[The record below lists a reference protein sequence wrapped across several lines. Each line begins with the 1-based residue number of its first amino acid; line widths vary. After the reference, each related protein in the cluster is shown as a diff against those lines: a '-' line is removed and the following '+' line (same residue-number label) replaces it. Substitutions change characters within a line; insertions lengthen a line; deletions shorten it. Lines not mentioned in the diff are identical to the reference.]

1 MPRRIPTGIPGL
13 DDLLEGGFLEG
24 QTVLLTGPTGTGK
37 TTFCAQFLVE
47 AAKKGETGLLV
58 TIGEGRKHILDY
70 MKGFGWDLKALV
82 SGGKLGL
89 LDVTPMPRGPDGKF
103 YITDKP
109 SLEFTLDNVTGLILG
124 EIERLKARRVVLDS
138 VSAMLLVVR
147 DAFRLR
153 HELLAVVD
161 MLERSGCTA
170 LLTAERLDAGGHT
183 DLLGFVTHG
192 LVELDY
198 PRLKNEHVRTLTVRK
213 MRGTN
218 HDRGVFLYEIG
229 KQGLQVT
236 SRAEYLD

>member
-1 MPRRIPTGIPGL
+1 MPRRVHTGVPGL

-37 TTFCAQFLVE
+37 TTFCAQFLMEGV
-47 AAKKGETGLLV
+47 KNGEPGLLV
-58 TIGEGRKHILDY
+58 TIGEGKKHILDY

-82 SGGKLGL
+82 SNNRLGL
-89 LDVTPMPRGPDGKF
+89 LDVTPMPRGPEGKF
-103 YITDKP
+103 YVTDKP
-109 SLEFTLDNVTGLILG
+109 SLEFNLDNVTGLVLG
-124 EIERLKARRVVLDS
+124 EIERLKVRRVVLDS
-138 VSAMLLVVR
+138 VSAMLLAVWEP
-147 DAFRLR
+147 FRLR

-170 LLTAERLDAGGHT
+170 LLTAERLGPESHA

-192 LVELDY
+192 LIELDY

-213 MRGTN
+213 MRGTH
-218 HDRGVFLYEIG
+218 HDQGVFLYEIG
-229 KQGLQVT
+229 KQGLKVT